1 MINTK
6 KVITFFLISM
16 GITSITYSV
25 AAEYDIDIGGQH
37 ASIQWKTSHQGFSML
52 TGRFNTFDGSFYWD
66 ENDPSSASVEITID
80 MTSSDSNHSVR
91 DGHLQ
96 GPNYMNAAEH
106 PTATFSS
113 TSYEGDSQSGTLNG
127 NLTMNGVTRSIALPI
142 NKIGEGSGMQMGMNV
157 YKAGFEGNMIINP
170 QDFNF
175 ERPATPVEI
184 EINFEGNRR

>member
-1 MINTK
+1 MINIK
-6 KVITFFLISM
+6 KVLTIFLISM
-16 GITSITYSV
+16 GITSITYTI
-25 AAEYDIDIGGQH
+25 AEEYDIDIGAQH
-37 ASIQWKTSHQGFSML
+37 ASILWKTSHQGFSML

-66 ENDPSSASVEITID
+66 ENDPSSASVEIVID
-80 MTSSDSNHSVR
+80 MTSSDSNHSLR
-91 DGHLQ
+91 DEHLQ

-113 TSYEGDSQSGTLNG
+113 TSYEGDGQGGTLNG
-127 NLTMNGVTRSIALPI
+127 NLTMNGVTRSISLPI
-142 NKIGEGSGMQMGMNV
+142 NKIGQGSGMQMGMTV

-175 ERPATPVEI
+175 ARPGTPVEI

>member
-1 MINTK
+1 
-6 KVITFFLISM
+6 
-16 GITSITYSV
+16 
-25 AAEYDIDIGGQH
+25 
-37 ASIQWKTSHQGFSML
+37 ML
-52 TGRFNTFDGSFYWD
+52 TGRFNTFDGSFFWD

-80 MTSSDSNHSVR
+80 MTSSDSNHSLR
-91 DGHLQ
+91 DEHLQ

-113 TSYEGDSQSGTLNG
+113 TSYEGDSQGGTLNG
-127 NLTMNGVTRSIALPI
+127 DLTMNGVTQSISLPI
-142 NKIGEGSGMQMGMNV
+142 NKIGQGSGMQMGMTI

-175 ERPATPVEI
+175 ERPGTPVEI